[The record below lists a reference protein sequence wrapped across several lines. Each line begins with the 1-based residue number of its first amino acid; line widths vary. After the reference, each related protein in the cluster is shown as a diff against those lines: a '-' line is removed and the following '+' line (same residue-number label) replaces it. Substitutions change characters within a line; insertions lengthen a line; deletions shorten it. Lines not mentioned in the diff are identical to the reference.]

1 MMESQVAVLFHQLN
15 DSSFPHFI
23 VEEAKAKRSLSNFN
37 LGPLDFRAS
46 LVAQTI
52 KICL

>member
-1 MMESQVAVLFHQLN
+1 MMESQLAVLFHQLN
-15 DSSFPHFI
+15 DSFLPHFI
-23 VEEAKAKRSLSNFN
+23 VEEAKAKRSLSNFD

-46 LVAQTI
+46 LVAQTV